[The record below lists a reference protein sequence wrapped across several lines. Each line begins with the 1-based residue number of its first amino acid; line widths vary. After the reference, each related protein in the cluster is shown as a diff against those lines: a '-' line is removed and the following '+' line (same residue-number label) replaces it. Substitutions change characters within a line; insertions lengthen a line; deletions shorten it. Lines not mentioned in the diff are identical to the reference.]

1 MIELFT
7 AALHEIVIDPVKF
20 AIELVQFAALLLI
33 IKAVAFG
40 FGKKSKGFL
49 GNMLVERRKRVEAQ
63 ITRIE
68 AADAELA
75 SARLDAKAMVVRA
88 RADART
94 LYKEALATAKQEAGE
109 AEKALTAEAEAILQ
123 QARESLDRERA
134 ETLAVIHGQ
143 LVDVVVMA
151 TRQMLDQGLAPQE
164 QREMV
169 RRTILESLDDLDRV
183 ALA

>member
-1 MIELFT
+1 LG
-7 AALHEIVIDPVKF
+7 AAVHEIVIDPVKF

-33 IKAVAFG
+33 VKAVAFG

-49 GNMLVERRKRVEAQ
+49 GNMLGERRKRVEAQ
-63 ITRIE
+63 IVRIE

-75 SARLDAKAMVVRA
+75 SAVGEAKSVIARA
-88 RADART
+88 RADVRT
-94 LYKEALATAKQEAGE
+94 LIKEAQAAAKQETSV
-109 AEKALTAEAEAILQ
+109 AEQALAAEAEAILA
-123 QARESLDRERA
+123 QARESLDRERV
-134 ETLAVIHGQ
+134 ETLSGIHDQ

>member
-1 MIELFT
+1 LW
-7 AALHEIVIDPVKF
+7 
-20 AIELVQFAALLLI
+20 
-33 IKAVAFG
+33 
-40 FGKKSKGFL
+40 S
-49 GNMLVERRKRVEAQ
+49 
-63 ITRIE
+63 
-68 AADAELA
+68 
-75 SARLDAKAMVVRA
+75 A
-88 RADART
+88 RADARA
-94 LYKEALATAKQEAGE
+94 LHKEALATAKQEAGE

>member
-1 MIELFT
+1 MIELLT
-7 AALHEIVIDPVKF
+7 AVVHEIALDPLKF
-20 AIELVQFAALLLI
+20 AIELVQFAVLLLI

-40 FGKKSKGFL
+40 FGKTSKGFL

-63 ITRIE
+63 IARID
-68 AADAELA
+68 AADDGLVF
-75 SARLDAKAMVVRA
+75 ARKEAKAEIAHA
-88 RADART
+88 RAAARAQ
-94 LYKEALATAKQEAGE
+94 LKEARATAEQEAID
-109 AEKALTAEAEAILQ
+109 AEQATSTEVEEILK
-123 QARESLDRERA
+123 QARENLDRERS
-134 ETLAVIHGQ
+134 ETLSGIHSQ

-151 TRQMLDQGLAPQE
+151 TRQMLDQGLAPQA